1 MPNQIFSIL
10 ESLALPRGFVYVSCD
25 QCRQSLVASIVAS
38 LEDGFVAE
46 AGTGMAH
53 RLEKEVKDYIGKTA
67 FR

>member
-1 MPNQIFSIL
+1 M
-10 ESLALPRGFVYVSCD
+10 
-25 QCRQSLVASIVAS
+25 ASIVAS